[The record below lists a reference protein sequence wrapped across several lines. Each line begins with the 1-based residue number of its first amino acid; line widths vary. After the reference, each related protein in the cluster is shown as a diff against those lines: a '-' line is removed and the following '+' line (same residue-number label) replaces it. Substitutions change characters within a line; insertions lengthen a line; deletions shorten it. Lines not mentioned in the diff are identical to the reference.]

1 MPVLHGRRGLIGH
14 KGQTDALGA
23 GGKAQAFS
31 TLDVE
36 WLERYRVV
44 RAAHENGA
52 APRRRPSAK
61 PPAPHNRRSAP
72 RSERVGLRDDA
83 PNQIARPVHA
93 DIRADLGQ
101 FADVMLG
108 SAARYF
114 VFVNAVQR

>member
-1 MPVLHGRRGLIGH
+1 LNGWSDIVL
-14 KGQTDALGA
+14 
-23 GGKAQAFS
+23 F
-31 TLDVE
+31 
-36 WLERYRVV
+36 
-44 RAAHENGA
+44 AHENGA
-52 APRRRPSAK
+52 AAADADPQRSLRPRIIAGQR
-61 PPAPHNRRSAP
+61 P

-114 VFVNAVQR
+114 VFVNAVQRLILDQNRYAVPR